1 MSDEIVLLFFQES
14 GHRESGGR
22 PRVSRTPW
30 RKIVTSPPVWAL
42 TAGHVASNWWNYQ
55 LNSMMPTYL
64 NDVLK

>member
-1 MSDEIVLLFFQES
+1 MSDEIFFMFFQES

-42 TAGHVASNWWNYQ
+42 TAGHVASNWGNYQ